1 MTRKP
6 HVSTYHRGVTRR
18 EAEFAIG
25 ADPAGVASARRFTRE
40 CLDRWALGDMVDT
53 AVLLVSEAV
62 TNVILHAR
70 TPGSLRFVVGDQ
82 VLRVE
87 VRDGSARP
95 PSPKGYQPMA
105 ATGRGLQLIEAL
117 SRHWGTEPEPGGK
130 LTWFELAT
138 PPEEDPEASLSSGAS
153 TRKGGGG

>member
-1 MTRKP
+1 
-6 HVSTYHRGVTRR
+6 VTLQ

-40 CLDRWALGDMVDT
+40 CLDRWALGDLADT

-62 TNVILHAR
+62 TNVLLHAH
-70 TPGSLRFVVGDQ
+70 TPGSLRLVVHEQ

-87 VRDGSARP
+87 VRDGSSRLPFA
-95 PSPKGYQPMA
+95 KGYQPTA

-117 SRHWGTEPEPGGK
+117 SDRWGSEAEAGGK
-130 LTWFELAT
+130 RTWFELAA
-138 PPEEDPEASLSSGAS
+138 PPSEDDDASVCSGAS
-153 TRKGGGG
+153 RREPGPR